1 MNCWNCGAPLN
12 LTGKIPFREECG
24 VCHAA
29 LHCCR
34 NCVHYKPGLPNDCM
48 VLNTDFITD
57 RTAINFCE
65 EFKILG
71 KSPEKK
77 VNPKDVSKKLF
88 GDEEEKSMNEKD
100 EEGNSKFN
108 NLFK

>member
-12 LTGKIPFREECG
+12 LTGKITFRATCD

-34 NCVHYKPGLPNDCM
+34 NCVYYKPGLPNDCM
-48 VLNTDFITD
+48 VPNTDYIAD

-71 KSPEKK
+71 KAPEKK
-77 VNPKDVSKKLF
+77 ANPKDAAKKLF
-88 GDEEEKSMNEKD
+88 GDDEGEDESKDPKSR
-100 EEGNSKFN
+100 FN
-108 NLFK
+108 DLFS